1 MQARIYMAHTAQT
14 IHPSNRFFDEIRFVL
29 HAYCRDVYA
38 KYMSGNQEAVKGY
51 FTAT

>member
-1 MQARIYMAHTAQT
+1 MQARIYIAHTAQT
-14 IHPSNRFFDEIRFVL
+14 IHPSHRIFDELRLVL

-38 KYMSGNQEAVKGY
+38 KYMNGNQGAVKGY